1 MKKVIIWFLL
11 SCKRYIKRPS
21 FLVILLLLPMG
32 VLAAEKSRGSKVQE
46 IRIAIAVQDEGENVL
61 GAQLMERLV
70 NRKRGED
77 AGMFRFYACQD
88 EEQVKD
94 EVASRRAECGYV
106 VYGGLKDKL
115 DAGKY
120 RRSMG
125 VYSAPS
131 TVAAP
136 LSTETVFA
144 ALMEIYDRE
153 LLVDYVGTSEVF
165 EVLGAP
171 GSRERE
177 QAAAQS
183 GKLYDHRLTDGSTF
197 RFDYSFL
204 GQDGKELKQAEALSG
219 PVFPIRGLVA
229 VYVYITGLYG
239 AVVLC
244 GDEKRGLFLPLSYG
258 YRLPCRLASIA
269 APVAMASI
277 SGFLALWAGG
287 SLGAPLKEIGAMA
300 AYCAGVTAISWLL
313 KLICPRP
320 QALCCVIPFFV
331 IGSLLFC
338 PVFIDAGRYLAVFDQ
353 IGRLFPPWY
362 YLNLFR

>member
-11 SCKRYIKRPS
+11 SCKRYIRRPS
-21 FLVILLLLPMG
+21 FLVILLLLPLG
-32 VLAAEKSRGSKVQE
+32 ILAAEKSQGTKEQE
-46 IRIAIAVQDEGENVL
+46 IKIAIAVQDGKENEL
-61 GAQLMERLV
+61 GMQLMENLI
-70 NRKRGED
+70 NRRRGEN
-77 AGMFRFYACQD
+77 AGMFRFYGCRD
-88 EEQVKD
+88 EEQVKE

-106 VYGGLKDKL
+106 VYEGLKDKL
-115 DAGKY
+115 DDGAY
-120 RRSMG
+120 RRSIG

-131 TVAAP
+131 TVVAP

-153 LLVDYVGTSEVF
+153 LLVDYVGTSALF
-165 EVLGAP
+165 EPLGTP
-171 GSRERE
+171 GSVDRE
-177 QAAAQS
+177 QAAAQA
-183 GKLYDHRLTDGSTF
+183 GEFYDSRLTNGSTF
-197 RFDYSFL
+197 RFEYNFL
-204 GQDGKELKQAEALSG
+204 GRDGQGLQPANDNSG
-219 PVFPIRGLVA
+219 SVFPSRGLVA
-229 VYVYITGLYG
+229 VYIYITGLYG

-277 SGFLALWAGG
+277 SGLLALWAGG
-287 SLGAPLKEIGAMA
+287 GLGAPLKEIGAIA

-313 KLICPRP
+313 KVICPRP
-320 QALCCVIPFFV
+320 QVLCCVIPFFI

-353 IGRLFPPWY
+353 IGKIFPPWY